1 MGGVE
6 DAILDRGLGPVGT
19 HQLPADLWDAV
30 IPPFYRE
37 GLRDFDVEREWQDGE
52 RVVRGAS
59 RWVSQQVQRIV
70 QALRGAGVYEETAD
84 PPPPPHVLP
93 LRHPQVLRE
102 GILDLE
108 LRQDQQE

>member
-1 MGGVE
+1 M
-6 DAILDRGLGPVGT
+6 I
-19 HQLPADLWDAV
+19 
-30 IPPFYRE
+30 
-37 GLRDFDVEREWQDGE
+37 
-52 RVVRGAS
+52 RGAS